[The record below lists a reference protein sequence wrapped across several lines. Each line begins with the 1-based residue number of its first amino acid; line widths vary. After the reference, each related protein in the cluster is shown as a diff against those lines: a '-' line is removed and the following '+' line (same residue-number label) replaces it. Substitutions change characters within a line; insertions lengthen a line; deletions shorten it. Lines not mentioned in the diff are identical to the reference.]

1 MIIPFTQAILFN
13 INKRTN
19 NNLQKKNLVILF
31 SFLEFYYLYPLIFN
45 IEYLN
50 RLQLLLGLYLHWLSY

>member
-45 IEYLN
+45 IEYLKVTTII
-50 RLQLLLGLYLHWLSY
+50 RTIFTLA